1 MNKNYNSE
9 KDDTFRQNKKRK
21 KNIKPHKKDKYALSK
36 LIEYENYLNNIEL
49 FSKGNSHLDLQ

>member
-1 MNKNYNSE
+1 MDKYFDSE
-9 KDDTFRQNKKRK
+9 SDESLRPKKRRK

-49 FSKGNSHLDLQ
+49 FSKGNNHLDFQ